1 MSLSHVS
8 ALSML
13 CGQEGIR
20 SEVWGCSLVSKVGEI
35 HWHMVFCTVSAP
47 ELHAGNHRV
56 IEFGND

>member
-1 MSLSHVS
+1 
-8 ALSML
+8 ML

-20 SEVWGCSLVSKVGEI
+20 SEVWWCSLVSKVGEI